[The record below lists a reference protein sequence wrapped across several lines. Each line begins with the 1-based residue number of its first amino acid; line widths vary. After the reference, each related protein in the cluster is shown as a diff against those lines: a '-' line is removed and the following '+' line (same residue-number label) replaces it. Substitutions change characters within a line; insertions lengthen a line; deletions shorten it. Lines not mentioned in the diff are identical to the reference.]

1 MTNLFLLFFYLA
13 SFFISAFLG
22 SFWLAFFRPRLYRL
36 RRSEAN
42 STKIFRLKRFL
53 PLCKIGFRGAVF
65 CPYYRLN
72 ALCRYAKSA
81 KYKKRRQKA
90 RRTTINLPQIC
101 KNRPYAADSSR
112 SLPHLRLGYAVR
124 RFTPPYRLF
133 GVCDRPFSGRAVL
146 ARKARSIGRQS
157 YLRPR
162 ASG

>member
-81 KYKKRRQKA
+81 KDKKHRQKA

-112 SLPHLRLGYAVR
+112 SLPHLRLGYTVR
-124 RFTPPYRLF
+124 RFAPPYRL
-133 GVCDRPFSGRAVL
+133 L
-146 ARKARSIGRQS
+146 A
-157 YLRPR
+157 LRPPFFR
-162 ASG
+162 GERF

>member
-13 SFFISAFLG
+13 SFFYFSLFRLV
-22 SFWLAFFRPRLYRL
+22 LACVFQPRLYRL

-72 ALCRYAKSA
+72 DICRYAKSA
-81 KYKKRRQKA
+81 KYKKRHQKA

-133 GVCDRPFSGRAVL
+133 GVCDRPFFG
-146 ARKARSIGRQS
+146 
-157 YLRPR
+157 
-162 ASG
+162 ASGFGAQGS

>member
-1 MTNLFLLFFYLA
+1 MRR
-13 SFFISAFLG
+13 FFISAFLG
-22 SFWLAFFRPRLYRL
+22 SFWLAFFNHAFIVCAA
-36 RRSEAN
+36 RRQ
-42 STKIFRLKRFL
+42 IRLKFF
-53 PLCKIGFRGAVF
+53 G
-65 CPYYRLN
+65 LN
-72 ALCRYAKSA
+72 AFCRYAKSA

-133 GVCDRPFSGRAVL
+133 GVPRLSQPLLPCAVLLLHIAFLAFATALFSGRAVL

>member
-53 PLCKIGFRGAVF
+53 SLCKIGFRGAVF

-112 SLPHLRLGYAVR
+112 SYHTCGWIMP
-124 RFTPPYRLF
+124 
-133 GVCDRPFSGRAVL
+133 SAVL
-146 ARKARSIGRQS
+146 LLHIAFWR
-157 YLRPR
+157 LRPPFFR
-162 ASG
+162 GERF